1 MRSNGG
7 LIGAKKTVSPT
18 SASGIWAIRD
28 AQREHGA
35 NNWYAALGTSS
46 NPASSATALRN
57 SGNTTNGAYWYQIP
71 SGSLV
76 QLYTDFTTFS
86 SYSFVLVNRFSSA
99 DNLQYLTTSSQQG
112 DLTTAST
119 TAPTRSA
126 KISDADYNII
136 TVANTIKWVIA
147 SNKHIFYRHNDSW
160 TSNFGSAGS
169 CSYTTAYFSTG
180 ATPSNTPSWTSFS
193 QFGGACGGGQIG
205 GDWAI
210 LTGIHTNDAN
220 YNGAYL
226 GASTSLS
233 TAPAGYIT
241 STATGWGV
249 PGYAFLSW

>member
-1 MRSNGG
+1 MPFANKFGG
-7 LIGAKKTVSPT
+7 GSAKKFGFSKARIIPGITESIPAT
-18 SASGIWAIRD
+18 SAT
-28 AQREHGA
+28 E
-35 NNWYAALGTSS
+35 
-46 NPASSATALRN
+46 LRN
-57 SGNTTNGAYWYQIP
+57 AGITTNGSYWYQIP
-71 SGSLV
+71 GGSKL

-99 DNLQYLTTSSQQG
+99 DHLQYLTTSNFQG

-136 TVANTIKWVIA
+136 TVANTVKWVIGA
-147 SNKHIFYRHNDSW
+147 NKHIFYRHNDSW
-160 TSNFGSAGS
+160 TSNFGSAAS

-193 QFGGACGGGQIG
+193 ALAGACGGGQIS

-210 LTGIHTNDAN
+210 LTGIHTNDGN
-220 YNGAYL
+220 YKGAYL
-226 GASTSLS
+226 GGSTILS

-241 STATGWGV
+241 STATGWSV